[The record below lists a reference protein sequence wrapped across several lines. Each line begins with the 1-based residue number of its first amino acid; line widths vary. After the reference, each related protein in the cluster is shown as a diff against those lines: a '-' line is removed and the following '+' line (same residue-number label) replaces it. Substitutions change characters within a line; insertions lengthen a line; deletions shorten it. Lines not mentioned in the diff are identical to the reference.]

1 MVTSSSDQL
10 TWLYTPPTQR
20 VRLPVET
27 AAQALPF
34 EELSWEEFERLCLRL
49 VGMEANVEHHQPYGT
64 RGQDQGGIDIYA
76 RRRHGQKYAVYQCKR
91 VREFGPAQ
99 IERAVTTFLT
109 GKWVGRTD
117 TFVLCTSSSLT
128 SLQRAEALEKQSA
141 VLASSGIRLIP
152 WDSVVLS
159 EKLKSL
165 PEVMNDFFGR

>member
-1 MVTSSSDQL
+1 M
-10 TWLYTPPTQR
+10 
-20 VRLPVET
+20 
-27 AAQALPF
+27 
-34 EELSWEEFERLCLRL
+34 
-49 VGMEANVEHHQPYGT
+49 
-64 RGQDQGGIDIYA
+64 
-76 RRRHGQKYAVYQCKR
+76 YQCKR

-165 PEVMNDFFGR
+165 PEVVNDFFGR